1 MRARFLLLPT
11 TTLIINLII
20 YSIHSKIIQ
29 ISNSKPR
36 RDVNNNIINAHS
48 GNIVFVDSTY
58 FLYGENYGNGSNY
71 IVPNN
76 TKIPKLVVYTSPDML
91 TWTFKG
97 FLHNNSIDQ
106 TKWWQHSGK
115 WPHFPN
121 GTWWSP
127 SAMFDKKSKSFILY
141 FGASTGE
148 CCDAYFGIAQSFD
161 GVHFQLITLNE
172 TPSQGAS
179 VDGSSIFIDNDGK
192 GYVCY
197 TAMGVPGMDGHV
209 VAIVCYNKYRF
220 HLKNHIHIIKI
231 PQLTK
236 LQYYNRMN

>member
-1 MRARFLLLPT
+1 MKARFLLLLTT

-127 SAMFDKKSKSFILY
+127 SHTQCAFLSSPGECGGMLEFLAPGG
-141 FGASTGE
+141 GASMGE
-148 CCDAYFGIAQSFD
+148 
-161 GVHFQLITLNE
+161 GVRE
-172 TPSQGAS
+172 
-179 VDGSSIFIDNDGK
+179 
-192 GYVCY
+192 
-197 TAMGVPGMDGHV
+197 GVE
-209 VAIVCYNKYRF
+209 
-220 HLKNHIHIIKI
+220 L
-231 PQLTK
+231 
-236 LQYYNRMN
+236 

>member
-1 MRARFLLLPT
+1 
-11 TTLIINLII
+11 
-20 YSIHSKIIQ
+20 
-29 ISNSKPR
+29 
-36 RDVNNNIINAHS
+36 
-48 GNIVFVDSTY
+48 
-58 FLYGENYGNGSNY
+58 
-71 IVPNN
+71 
-76 TKIPKLVVYTSPDML
+76 ML